1 MIGFSGL
8 LTKSEGRDNME
19 MMMRKDVPQELT
31 WDLTSIYAQEE
42 DLLRDTERMKQMTD
56 AIEETYKGKLNTPEA
71 IDQCLDAFRAFY

>member
-42 DLLRDTERMKQMTD
+42 DLLHLRRTLCTTVRM
-56 AIEETYKGKLNTPEA
+56 
-71 IDQCLDAFRAFY
+71 